1 VFPGFYAVWPDK
13 FQNKTNGITP
23 RRWLN
28 QANPAL
34 ATVITRWLDTDEW
47 LKNLGL
53 LSGLRPIADHEQL
66 QAEWIGVKQHCKER
80 LAALVKKATGL
91 VISTDALFDVQVKRF
106 HEYKRQLLNALYCIH
121 RYHWIRDMSAA
132 DKAHVVPRV
141 IIFGG
146 KAAPGYMMAKK
157 IIKLINV
164 LADKVRVWACHRPCH
179 VSQTFSSVCPRS
191 YHYWYSVLLCCISL
205 LC

>member
-1 VFPGFYAVWPDK
+1 MANLAIVGSHAVNGVAALHTELIKSDVFPGFYTLYPTK

-34 ATVITRWLDTDEW
+34 AAVITRWLDTEEW

-53 LSGLRPIADHEQL
+53 LSGLRPVADHDQL
-66 QAEWIGVKQHCKER
+66 QAEWEGVKLHCKQR
-80 LAALVKKATGL
+80 LAALVKKVTG
-91 VISTDALFDVQVKRF
+91 IDIRTDALFDVQVKRI

-121 RYHWIRDMSAA
+121 RYNWIKRLTPAQ
-132 DKAHVVPRV
+132 KAHVVPRV
-141 IIFGG
+141 VIFGG
-146 KAAPGYMMAKK
+146 KAAPSYLMAKK

-164 LADKVRVWACHRPCH
+164 IADKVCVWGLGKERM
-179 VSQTFSSVCPRS
+179 
-191 YHYWYSVLLCCISL
+191 
-205 LC
+205 